1 MALVDDVGSD
11 GRIEAWECVG
21 CGRIEAPQT
30 CIGVCR
36 DRKLELVDAGVHQD
50 ALNKLREAAERIER
64 LESLAR
70 RLARA
75 RPREGQ
81 WERSYRVLQEEAT
94 ELLAALD
101 DPVRR
106 AG

>member
-1 MALVDDVGSD
+1 MAMLDDTVTD
-11 GRIEAWECVG
+11 GRVEVWECVG

-36 DRKLELVDAGVHQD
+36 DRKLELVDGSVHD
-50 ALNKLREAAERIER
+50 EALARLREASERIER

-70 RLARA
+70 RMARA
-75 RPREGQ
+75 RPKDGE
-81 WERSYRVLQEEAT
+81 WKRSYRVLQAEAID
-94 ELLAALD
+94 LLATLD

>member
-1 MALVDDVGSD
+1 MSMVDDAAGG
-11 GRIEAWECVG
+11 GRVEVWECIG

-36 DRKLELVDAGVHQD
+36 DRKLELVDAAVHEA
-50 ALNKLREAAERIER
+50 ALARLREATRRIER

-70 RLARA
+70 RLAHA
-75 RPREGQ
+75 RPREGE
-81 WERSYRVLQEEAT
+81 WERSWRVLQKEAI
-94 ELLAALD
+94 ELLAPD
-101 DPVRR
+101 DPLRH